1 MATHQA
7 EIDRKKAQTP
17 KGKAS
22 SLYRS
27 IYRYIDIDI
36 YCVYIVHKLNA
47 GIHKKRALTIKI
59 QSVCSQVQRL
69 KMVKQQKGSHKSTN
83 IQYKLIYLKQLQKS
97 TTK

>member
-1 MATHQA
+1 MQV
-7 EIDRKKAQTP
+7 
-17 KGKAS
+17 
-22 SLYRS
+22 S
-27 IYRYIDIDI
+27 IR
-36 YCVYIVHKLNA
+36 
-47 GIHKKRALTIKI
+47 RALTIKI

>member
-1 MATHQA
+1 MKA
-7 EIDRKKAQTP
+7 EQNPTGLFFI
-17 KGKAS
+17 
-22 SLYRS
+22 S
-27 IYRYIDIDI
+27 ILVNVQLIRVNLRLWLLII
-36 YCVYIVHKLNA
+36 
-47 GIHKKRALTIKI
+47 ALTIKI